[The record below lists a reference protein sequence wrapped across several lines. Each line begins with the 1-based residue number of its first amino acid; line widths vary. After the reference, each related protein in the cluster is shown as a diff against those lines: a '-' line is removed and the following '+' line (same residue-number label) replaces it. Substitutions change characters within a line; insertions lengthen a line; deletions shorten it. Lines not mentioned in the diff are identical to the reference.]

1 MEKRKKLANLL
12 ENVYIVLL
20 ALYPLRHINWGID
33 FWDTGYSYAN
43 FQYMGTDHMDPMWL
57 FSTYLSNAV
66 GNLLMKLPRAGTLMG
81 MNFYTGLLVSLMALT
96 GYFFCT
102 RKLKMP
108 GWIAFLGEFTAVSLC
123 WCPTASLYNY
133 LTYAFFGACVL
144 LLYLGLTGEKPLCLV
159 LAGICL
165 GANVLVRFSNLPE
178 AAMIL
183 ALWAYDVIIA
193 LRAERERT
201 SPQEGL
207 WRRLGRHTFWC
218 FVGYSSSLLVLFGY
232 IHMKY
237 GFGNY
242 VSGIRRLFAMTDNA
256 TDYKSGSMLMGSFM
270 DYVENSYWALRFGI
284 ILAAGLILFAA
295 AHLSGDMIA
304 AARKDTNTPPGG
316 AAGIP
321 QRILRLFWVAVSAA
335 VPVWLYIRGVF
346 SMEFLYDGPISYGP
360 MLRTGVFF
368 LMLTLLIRLI
378 LFFHSDSSPQEKLLS
393 AIVILLLLLTP
404 LGSNNKLM
412 PALNNLFLAAPYTL
426 WQSWRFCRNVTGKRI
441 WKITLDAF
449 PAKGLL
455 LSFLLMCLFLF
466 AGFGTRF
473 TFAEATGVYDLTAS
487 VENNEILQNIK
498 MSPER
503 AKWLTEL
510 SQCVAERNLQGR
522 EVITYGDIPSLCYY
536 LQMPPAFNS
545 WSDLDS
551 YLYDVMEEAMEKTE
565 NAMQKPGGDRPVIL
579 VDYLHVDP
587 EEDPKWQLIT
597 DFMIRNDYQ
606 PVWQNDRFIL
616 YE

>member
-1 MEKRKKLANLL
+1 
-12 ENVYIVLL
+12 
-20 ALYPLRHINWGID
+20 
-33 FWDTGYSYAN
+33 
-43 FQYMGTDHMDPMWL
+43 
-57 FSTYLSNAV
+57 
-66 GNLLMKLPRAGTLMG
+66 
-81 MNFYTGLLVSLMALT
+81 
-96 GYFFCT
+96 
-102 RKLKMP
+102 
-108 GWIAFLGEFTAVSLC
+108 
-123 WCPTASLYNY
+123 
-133 LTYAFFGACVL
+133 
-144 LLYLGLTGEKPLCLV
+144 
-159 LAGICL
+159 
-165 GANVLVRFSNLPE
+165 
-178 AAMIL
+178 
-183 ALWAYDVIIA
+183 
-193 LRAERERT
+193 
-201 SPQEGL
+201 
-207 WRRLGRHTFWC
+207 
-218 FVGYSSSLLVLFGY
+218 
-232 IHMKY
+232 
-237 GFGNY
+237 
-242 VSGIRRLFAMTDNA
+242 
-256 TDYKSGSMLMGSFM
+256 
-270 DYVENSYWALRFGI
+270 
-284 ILAAGLILFAA
+284 
-295 AHLSGDMIA
+295 
-304 AARKDTNTPPGG
+304 
-316 AAGIP
+316 
-321 QRILRLFWVAVSAA
+321 
-335 VPVWLYIRGVF
+335 
-346 SMEFLYDGPISYGP
+346 MEFLYDGPISYGP

-368 LMLTLLIRLI
+368 LMLTLLIGLI
-378 LFFHSDSSPQEKLLS
+378 RFFHRDSSPQEKLLS

-487 VENNEILQNIK
+487 VENNEILRNIK

-587 EEDPKWQLIT
+587 EEDPKWQLIA
-597 DFMIRNDYQ
+597 DFMMRNDYQ